1 MAGPQSTPRT
11 DESTERQAGASPRQ
25 GESRQGQ
32 GGASPRQ
39 SEGQGESREGGTRQ
53 GASKT
58 AGTNRDFDESGES
71 MNQGHGHTRG
81 DQASRPP
88 RGNE

>member
-11 DESTERQAGASPRQ
+11 DESTERQAGASPRTD
-25 GESRQGQ
+25 ESSERKA
-32 GGASPRQ
+32 GASPR
-39 SEGQGESREGGTRQ
+39 QGESREGGSRQ